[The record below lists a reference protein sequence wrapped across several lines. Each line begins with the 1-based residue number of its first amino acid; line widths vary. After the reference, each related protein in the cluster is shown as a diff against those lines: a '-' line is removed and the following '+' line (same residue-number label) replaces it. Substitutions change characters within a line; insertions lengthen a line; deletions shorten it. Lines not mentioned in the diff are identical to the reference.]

1 MATDES
7 SLTEEEMEALK
18 RAFADADCAIKDL
31 NESCFEISHKEY
43 SVATHVFATPY
54 FLQLSTVMVARPKGF
69 PFRTRARLYAF
80 LNQANRSAKVAKF
93 TLDGENVNPTFGGWL
108 VMASVKFIK
117 GSISGEWDKE
127 ALKNCLLLW
136 LQDIAEFILL
146 PSPFGFD
153 AMKRQGQ

>member
-1 MATDES
+1 MAMDED
-7 SLTEEEMEALK
+7 SLTEEEMATLK
-18 RAFADADCAIKDL
+18 RAFAEADCAVKDL

-43 SVATHVFATPY
+43 PVVTHVYATPY

-69 PFRTRARLYAF
+69 PFRTRAKLYAF
-80 LNQANRSAKVAKF
+80 LNRANSSAKMARFSV
-93 TLDGENVNPTFGGWL
+93 DGEKVNPDFGGWL

-117 GSISGEWDKE
+117 GTTGGEWDKD

-146 PSPFGFD
+146 PSPFGFV
-153 AMKRQGQ
+153 AMKRE

>member
-1 MATDES
+1 MDED
-7 SLTEEEMEALK
+7 SLTEEEMATLK
-18 RAFADADCAIKDL
+18 RAFAEADCAVKDL
-31 NESCFEISHKEY
+31 NESSFEISHKEY
-43 SVATHVFATPY
+43 SVATHVYATPY

-69 PFRTRARLYAF
+69 PFRTRAKLYAF
-80 LNQANRSAKVAKF
+80 LNRANSSAKMARFSV
-93 TLDGENVNPTFGGWL
+93 DGESVKTKFGGWL

-117 GSISGEWDKE
+117 GSTGGEWDKD